1 MSILQELVGR
11 KVTVYSMADTE
22 RQDVGILQAADEHVL
37 KIKKTETE
45 VLYFNIVRVRL
56 VKPFDPH

>member
-11 KVTVYSMADTE
+11 KVTVYSLADTE
-22 RQDVGILQAADEHVL
+22 RQDVGILQHVDEQVL
-37 KIKKTETE
+37 KVKKNENE
-45 VLYFNIVRVRL
+45 VLYFNLARVRL